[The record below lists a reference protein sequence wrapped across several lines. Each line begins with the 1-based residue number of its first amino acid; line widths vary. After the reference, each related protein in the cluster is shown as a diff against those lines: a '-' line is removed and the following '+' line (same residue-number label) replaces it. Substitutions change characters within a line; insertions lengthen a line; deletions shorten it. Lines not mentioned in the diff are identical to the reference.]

1 MNEEYRNYNDTI
13 HLRGTRFSIGW
24 CPIKHLGVRV
34 WRSMTFEQLRIF
46 VAVAHIEHFTRAA
59 ERLRISQSTVS
70 AAIAALEAEHQVI
83 FFDRSRRHVEL
94 TASGNVFLA
103 EAEAILARVDLAER
117 RLEDLSELRIG
128 KLAVAASQ
136 TVANYWLPAGL
147 AAFGERFP
155 GLSLDLWTGNSS
167 QVEARVQRGQVDIGI
182 LEQEPHD
189 DTLIAEKLLEDRLIA
204 VIGRR
209 HQWFGREHV
218 GYEEFSQTSWVM
230 RETGS
235 GTRAMF
241 EAALEAK
248 GCRPDSLEV
257 SLVLHTG
264 EAVVNAVSAG
274 TSAAVISTL
283 VADQALSAGTLQ
295 RVEPFLIARK
305 FVMISLPGRPQTKAT
320 IALSEHLRSYAG
332 ETERAKLSS
341 ESDKP
346 SQIHVFGKKSRI
358 VN

>member
-1 MNEEYRNYNDTI
+1 
-13 HLRGTRFSIGW
+13 
-24 CPIKHLGVRV
+24 
-34 WRSMTFEQLRIF
+34 
-46 VAVAHIEHFTRAA
+46 
-59 ERLRISQSTVS
+59 
-70 AAIAALEAEHQVI
+70 
-83 FFDRSRRHVEL
+83 
-94 TASGNVFLA
+94 
-103 EAEAILARVDLAER
+103 
-117 RLEDLSELRIG
+117 
-128 KLAVAASQ
+128 
-136 TVANYWLPAGL
+136 
-147 AAFGERFP
+147 
-155 GLSLDLWTGNSS
+155 
-167 QVEARVQRGQVDIGI
+167 
-182 LEQEPHD
+182 
-189 DTLIAEKLLEDRLIA
+189 
-204 VIGRR
+204 
-209 HQWFGREHV
+209 
-218 GYEEFSQTSWVM
+218 
-230 RETGS
+230 
-235 GTRAMF
+235 MF